1 MSGTGSYSF
10 ASPNWLIWFGRIT
23 AIVAVPICLYYL
35 SSFTPDERP
44 TLEQMLPPQ
53 DQDRLEE
60 IRTIFG
66 IEPNRV
72 IIGIKPEAEPGSIER
87 LKQQI
92 STIDD
97 VADVMQFSIGEQ
109 NARLLLINISAGNS
123 SMQAAH
129 RLEKAIAA
137 STAAFTDTI
146 TASVGTPQI
155 RVASWQSA
163 YEDIRGILPWLLISV
178 TLIPYLFFRSLSA
191 LLFPLFVA
199 SISCTLILLLLQYF
213 ERNTGLIAV
222 VLIPIVWSIA
232 TLDAIHL
239 IDRTTRLA
247 GKRDTFFLGG
257 EVRALAHPCLLT
269 TLTTA
274 GALLILALQEDS
286 PLLHDLGIWAGIGA
300 LLAYLLTF
308 VSGTLFLSTGIRFRP
323 VPNWPRYLALQA
335 VRYSQHHAKRVLTA
349 WVTLLCLALSGLPS
363 LQLTVR
369 FPSLFHPSHTLEKE
383 IYKLSKVSRTDLRP
397 VDVFIE
403 ATDDAGADRMALLN
417 AARAIRN
424 YAKTWPETKMVLPFA
439 AGVETATAPK
449 PGTEEAALSD
459 WFKPDSATAR
469 VQLHFAPHSFQ
480 RHSELIDWL
489 RHFDH
494 TVLSHHRLWFGGTG
508 YDYHRMEQLGAKA
521 GMMGLIGTLAIIMV
535 TLLWAFGGN
544 TANIVPALIAL
555 LLPALLIGGV
565 MGHAGIPWSLGMML
579 LPVIYIGL
587 AVDYTLHLL
596 WPLRHS
602 KRSLQRRLQ
611 SGALRAGPAL
621 LATTAVIATCTA
633 ALSLSTI
640 QVNRELGGLLAVGLT
655 LALLCSLTLTPAII
669 RLWRHRSARY

>member
-1 MSGTGSYSF
+1 MG
-10 ASPNWLIWFGRIT
+10 APNWLIWFGRIT
-23 AIVAVPICLYYL
+23 AIVAVPICLFYL

-72 IIGIKPEAEPGSIER
+72 IIGIKPEAEPDSIER

-97 VADVMQFSIGEQ
+97 VADVMQISIEGQ

-123 SMQAAH
+123 TMQAAH

-137 STAAFTDTI
+137 LTAAFADTVAATI
-146 TASVGTPQI
+146 GTPQI
-155 RVASWQSA
+155 RVASWQGA
-163 YEDIRGILPWLLISV
+163 YEDMRRILPWLLISV

-199 SISCTLILLLLQYF
+199 SISCTLILLLVQHF

-239 IDRTTRLA
+239 IDRTARLA
-247 GKRDTFFLGG
+247 GKRDTFYLGG

-269 TLTTA
+269 SLTTA

-286 PLLHDLGIWAGIGA
+286 PLLHDLGIWAGVGA

-308 VSGTLFLSTGIRFRP
+308 FTGTLFLSSGIRHRP

-335 VRYSQHHAKRVLTA
+335 VRYSQHHAKWILTA
-349 WVTLLCLALSGLPS
+349 WIALLCIALSGLPS

-369 FPSLFHPSHTLEKE
+369 FPNLFHASHTLEGE
-383 IYKLSKVSRTDLRP
+383 IDKLAAMSGTDLRP

-403 ATDDAGADRMALLN
+403 AVDDAGADRMALLN

-439 AGVETATAPK
+439 GGLETTTASK
-449 PGTEEAALSD
+449 PGTVEAALSR

-489 RHFDH
+489 RHFDR
-494 TVLSHHRLWFGGTG
+494 TVLSQHRLWFGGTG

-521 GMMGLIGTLAIIMV
+521 GMMGLTGSLAIIMA
-535 TLLWAFGGN
+535 TLLWTFRGDTDN
-544 TANIVPALIAL
+544 LVPALIAL
-555 LLPALLIGGV
+555 LLPALLIGGI

-596 WPLRHS
+596 WPLRHG
-602 KRSLQRRLQ
+602 KRSLHRRLQ
-611 SGALRAGPAL
+611 SSALRAGPAL

-655 LALLCSLTLTPAII
+655 LALLCSLTLMPAIFT
-669 RLWRHRSARY
+669 LWKHRSIQY

>member
-1 MSGTGSYSF
+1 MGAPSL
-10 ASPNWLIWFGRIT
+10 LIWFGRIT
-23 AIVAVPICLYYL
+23 AILAVPICLYYL

-53 DQDRLEE
+53 DQGRLEE

-72 IIGIKPEAEPGSIER
+72 IIGIKPEADPNSVER

-92 STIDD
+92 RAIDD
-97 VADVMQFSIGEQ
+97 VADVMQLSIGGQ
-109 NARLLLINISAGNS
+109 NARLLIIGITAGNS
-123 SMQAAH
+123 TMQAAR

-137 STAAFTDTI
+137 STAAFADTVAATI
-146 TASVGTPQI
+146 GTPQI

-163 YEDIRGILPWLLISV
+163 YEDMRDILPWLLISV

-199 SISCTLILLLLQYF
+199 SISCTLILLLVQHI

-239 IDRTTRLA
+239 IDRTARLA
-247 GKRDTFFLGG
+247 GKRDTFFLGV

-286 PLLHDLGIWAGIGA
+286 PLLHDLGIWAGAGA

-308 VSGTLFLSTGIRFRP
+308 FTGTLFLSTGIRHRP

-349 WVTLLCLALSGLPS
+349 WVALLCIALSGLPS

-369 FPSLFHPSHTLEKE
+369 FPSLFHASHTLEEE
-383 IYKLSKVSRTDLRP
+383 IDKLATMSGTDLRP

-403 ATDDAGADRMALLN
+403 AIDDAGADRMTLLN
-417 AARAIRN
+417 AARAVRN
-424 YAKTWPETKMVLPFA
+424 YAKTWPETKRVLPFA
-439 AGVETATAPK
+439 GGLETTTASK

-489 RHFDH
+489 RHFDR
-494 TVLSHHRLWFGGTG
+494 TVLSQHRLWFGGTG

-521 GMMGLIGTLAIIMV
+521 GMMGLTGSLAIILA
-535 TLLWAFGGN
+535 TLLWTFRGS
-544 TANIVPALIAL
+544 TENIVPALIAL
-555 LLPALLIGGV
+555 LLPALLIGGI

-602 KRSLQRRLQ
+602 QRSLQRRLQ
-611 SGALRAGPAL
+611 SSALRAGPAL
-621 LATTAVIATCTA
+621 LTTTAVIATCTA

-655 LALLCSLTLTPAII
+655 FALLSSLTLTPAIFT
-669 RLWRHRSARY
+669 LWRHRSVRY